1 MREGIYVEVE
11 KDKSRRTDGLKTI
24 LVNETSNSDNIY
36 ISS

>member
-11 KDKSRRTDGLKTI
+11 EDKSRRTDGLKTI
-24 LVNETSNSDNIY
+24 LVNEASNSYNIY